1 MRAFACSGVFKILE
15 MAHPLQNS
23 KVFYPCLSADTLS
36 MNISVIKLLN
46 FQNFSKGVWG
56 PDVFNA

>member
-46 FQNFSKGVWG
+46 FQNFSKGV
-56 PDVFNA
+56 